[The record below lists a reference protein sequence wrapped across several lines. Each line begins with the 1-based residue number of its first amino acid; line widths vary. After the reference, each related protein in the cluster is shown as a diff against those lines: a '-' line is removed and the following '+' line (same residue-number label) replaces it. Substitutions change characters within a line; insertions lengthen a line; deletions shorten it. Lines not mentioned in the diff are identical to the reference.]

1 LAEKH
6 CIEKF
11 RNIRLNLNSKIE
23 HILGADGNLAE
34 SIPNFESRK
43 SQIEMACMIS
53 DTFSDTGVCV
63 VEAGTGTGKSF
74 AYLIP
79 AMLWCAENSGE
90 KVVIATSTINL
101 QHQLFEKDIPTL
113 QKILNINIKAELLKG
128 RSNYI
133 CMRKLFEEVQEGPLL
148 SKKDNDA
155 FNYLYKWVEKTST
168 GMVSELEKH
177 INKKIW
183 NRVCS
188 ESDFCLK
195 KRCPHREGCFVL
207 NARKRASEANIII
220 VNHHLLFADIVMRKH
235 EQIDPQDQAILPPFD
250 RLIIDEAHNIEKN
263 ATSYFTEAY
272 DSQAVGRMMY
282 DLLHLKFGK
291 PQGITVRITPFVNIP
306 DDKKQLGNLKDLLE
320 DLRKNT
326 DKLDLYILD
335 IFNKLNQSSLL
346 IETVHE
352 KLDTTEYEQ
361 FEEIY
366 LSLSKVLKKIAK
378 HNKQLI
384 DECKESDDSYQVLQ
398 ELRSNTTKFN
408 AAADLLKK
416 FSKFINSPDE
426 IFWIDSMKSLSGN
439 VTSQMKITPVSVAE
453 TICENILLAYK
464 SVICTSATLTAG
476 DDFSYWE
483 KKVGLYGKEFSNY
496 RKKYFPS
503 PFDFKK
509 HLFLGIPSNAPMPF
523 KRDDYESFVCDFT
536 HQLIESSDGGTL
548 VLFTSYALLRKVHGH
563 LLEILGTE
571 NRKILFQGE
580 KDRSKLLAEFIQD
593 EKSVLLATESFW
605 EGVDAPGN
613 TLRSVIITRIPFS
626 VPTNPVVSARYK
638 ALEKSGGNPFIEISL
653 PEAAVR
659 LKQGFGRLL
668 RNRFDRG
675 GVFILDSRIVHK
687 FYGRILLKSLPD
699 TLIEIHDSDRVAERF
714 EDFLYSSR

>member
-1 LAEKH
+1 
-6 CIEKF
+6 
-11 RNIRLNLNSKIE
+11 LNLNNTIE
-23 HILGADGNLAE
+23 RMLGSQGNLAE
-34 SIPNFESRK
+34 NIPTFESRK
-43 SQIEMACMIS
+43 SQIEMACMIA

-79 AMLWCAENSGE
+79 AMLWCAGNSDE

-113 QKILNINIKAELLKG
+113 LKILDIDIKAEILKG

-133 CMRKLFEEVQEGPLL
+133 CLRKLFEEVQEGPLL
-148 SKKDNDA
+148 SHQENDA
-155 FNYLYKWVEKTST
+155 FNYLCKWVEKTST
-168 GMVSELEKH
+168 GMFSELEKH
-177 INKKIW
+177 INKKTW

-188 ESDFCLK
+188 DSDFCLK
-195 KRCPHREGCFVL
+195 NRCPHREGCFVL
-207 NARKRASEANIII
+207 NARKRASEASIII
-220 VNHHLLFADIVMRKH
+220 VNHHLLFADIVMREH
-235 EQIDPQDQAILPPFD
+235 EQIDPQEQAILPPFD

-263 ATSYFTEAY
+263 ATSYFTETY
-272 DSQAVGRMMY
+272 DSQSIGRLMY
-282 DLLHLKFGK
+282 DLLHMKFGK
-291 PQGITVRITPFVNIP
+291 PQGIAVRIIPFVNAAGEMEQP
-306 DDKKQLGNLKDLLE
+306 VSLQELLE
-320 DLRKNT
+320 DLRKHT

-335 IFNKLNQSSLL
+335 IFNRLNQSSLL
-346 IETVHE
+346 IETVHN
-352 KLDTTEYEQ
+352 KLEDKVYEQ

-366 LSLSKVLKKIAK
+366 LSLSQVLKNIAK

-384 DECKESDDSYQVLQ
+384 DNCKENDDSFPVLQ
-398 ELRSNTTKFN
+398 ELRNNTSKFN
-408 AAADLLKK
+408 SASVLLKK
-416 FSKFINSPDE
+416 FSKFITSPED
-426 IFWIDSMKSLSGN
+426 IFWLDSMKSVSGN
-439 VTSQMKITPVSVAE
+439 ITSQMKVTPVSVAD

-464 SVICTSATLTAG
+464 SVVCTSATLTAG
-476 DDFSYWE
+476 DNFSYWE
-483 KKVGLYGKEFSNY
+483 KQVGLYGKELPKY

-509 HLFLGIPSNAPMPF
+509 HLFLGIPRDAPMPF

-536 HQLIESSDGGTL
+536 RKLIESSDGGTL
-548 VLFTSYALLRKVHGH
+548 VLFTSYALLRKVHEY
-563 LLEILGTE
+563 LLDSLE
-571 NRKILFQGE
+571 NENITLLYQGE

-613 TLRSVIITRIPFS
+613 TLRSVIITRIPFR
-626 VPTNPVVSARYK
+626 VPTNPVVSARYT
-638 ALEKSGGNPFIEISL
+638 ALEKSGGNPFLEISL

-699 TLIEIHDSDRVAERF
+699 TLTAIHESDRVTEKF
-714 EDFLYSSR
+714 EDFLYSQE